1 MAKSKQSA
9 IATVKKRIV
18 PVAEVPA
25 YARVLLYGT
34 NGSQKTRT
42 AATGPKHL
50 IIDANEEGTLSV
62 KNYPDVDVFHA
73 KTWEDIVWA
82 YWFLRS
88 GEHEY
93 ESFSIDTITNMQ
105 AMCLTHTMKEGV
117 DRDPAR
123 DPAMPGGKDY
133 QKVNTLMK
141 KYLIFYRNLP
151 MHCIFIA
158 QEKQVD
164 TEEGLE
170 TEHVPDLSPGAR
182 GTAMACVN
190 FIGHMRVKKVR
201 SVNKKTKKET
211 SRWVP
216 VMLIGPDDNY
226 VTKDR
231 SFQLGR
237 FVIEPKMSQII
248 EAAKHVKEED
258 E

>member
-1 MAKSKQSA
+1 MAKSKKNA
-9 IATVKKRIV
+9 IASVKKRIV
-18 PVAEVPA
+18 PVGSVVP
-25 YARVLLYGT
+25 YARILLYGK

-50 IIDANEEGTLSV
+50 IIDVNEEGTLSV
-62 KNYPDVDVFHA
+62 KNYPGVHVFQA
-73 KTWEDIVWA
+73 KSWEEVVWA
-82 YWFLRS
+82 YWFLHS
-88 GEHEY
+88 GEHDY

-105 AMCLTHTMKEGV
+105 MVCLSHTLKEGV

-123 DPAMPGGKDY
+123 DPAMPAGKDY

-141 KYLIFYRNLP
+141 KYLIYFRNLP

-158 QEKQVD
+158 QEKQQD
-164 TEEGLE
+164 SDDGLA
-170 TEHVPDLSPGAR
+170 TVNVPDLSPGAR

-211 SRWVP
+211 AKYIP
-216 VMLIGPDDNY
+216 IMLIGPNEDY
-226 VTKDR
+226 ITKDR
-231 SFQLGR
+231 SFRLGQH
-237 FVIEPKMSQII
+237 VIEPNMSQII
-248 EAAKHVKEED
+248 EAAKYVKEE